1 MTKDDVASALKSIR
15 KINKQMESFERAD
28 KIVATSELIG
38 RLKEVWNEILS
49 RMEKL
54 TTLESSIIVEHYV
67 NLKTIHQISRE
78 FFYSEDQI
86 KRILTD
92 SLKKMAD

>member
-1 MTKDDVASALKSIR
+1 MTKDDVASALRSIR
-15 KINKQMESFERAD
+15 QINKQMESFEKAD
-28 KIVATSELIG
+28 KIVATSELIA
-38 RLKEVWNEILS
+38 RLKQVWSELLS
-49 RMEKL
+49 RMERL

-67 NLKTIHQISRE
+67 NLKTIHQIARE
-78 FFYSEDQI
+78 FFYSEAQI

>member
-1 MTKDDVASALKSIR
+1 MTKDDVANALRSIR

-38 RLKEVWNEILS
+38 RLKEVWNDILS

-54 TTLESSIIVEHYV
+54 TTLESSIVVEHYV
-67 NLKTIHQISRE
+67 NLKTIHQIARE
-78 FFYSEDQI
+78 FFYSEAQI
-86 KRILTD
+86 KRILTY
-92 SLKKMAD
+92 SLEKMAD